1 MQLGLL
7 HGFYLININVTIITT
22 IVTMPV
28 QTNVFHMN
36 DININFNP
44 KSVTKKE
51 KETGKTEQ
59 EVNKQIA
66 II

>member
-1 MQLGLL
+1 
-7 HGFYLININVTIITT
+7 
-22 IVTMPV
+22 MPV